1 MIKHCR
7 FIILFF
13 VVFVLS
19 MTVFAQTGK
28 KEKPKK
34 RTTINFED
42 QLIKGEKQ
50 MPDLLYMLQKKKFN
64 YKRLIRLRDDF
75 IPEMEETGTEI
86 EEIGK
91 SSTRKKK

>member
-1 MIKHCR
+1 MISPYR
-7 FIILFF
+7 SIILFM
-13 VVFVLS
+13 VMILS
-19 MTVFAQTGK
+19 MTTFAQSKSKKKGK
-28 KEKPKK
+28 PK

-64 YKRLIRLRDDF
+64 YKRLIRLREDF

-86 EEIGK
+86 KEAGK
-91 SSTRKKK
+91 T

>member
-1 MIKHCR
+1 MKITNPCKSIFLLFMILPV
-7 FIILFF
+7 IA
-13 VVFVLS
+13 
-19 MTVFAQTGK
+19 FAQSK
-28 KEKPKK
+28 KKGKPKK

-64 YKRLIRLRDDF
+64 YKRLIRLREDF

-86 EEIGK
+86 EEAGK
-91 SSTRKKK
+91 SSLKK

>member
-1 MIKHCR
+1 MIKTINPYK
-7 FIILFF
+7 FAFLLFMILP
-13 VVFVLS
+13 VIAV
-19 MTVFAQTGK
+19 AQSK
-28 KEKPKK
+28 KKGKPKK

-64 YKRLIRLRDDF
+64 YKRLIRLREDF

-86 EEIGK
+86 EEAGK
-91 SSTRKKK
+91 TSLKK